1 MRRFYFFIVAL
12 LVVTRAFS
20 QVELSVT
27 NETAGIL
34 ALNFTDEHY
43 ATVTTLTISGKLNA
57 YDFVFLR
64 RFQVL
69 DSLNLAGVD
78 IEEHEGEVYHVPNY
92 NDYPANEFPHAA
104 LKNSTVKKVVFPLSM
119 NAVGQEAFAFSSL
132 QGKLV
137 IPTGVT
143 KVGHSAF
150 GSCSA
155 LTSVHFP
162 EGLLSIGNT
171 AFAECVNLVDS
182 LHFPQSLQT
191 IGDGA
196 FSLCTSLTGFSGFPP
211 SLKRIGTYAF
221 RECSAITGH
230 VVFPST
236 VVSAGAY
243 IFSLAGVSSATIDR
257 DTVPYGIFV
266 NCPNLESVNLINT
279 RNILSEAFGVCE
291 KLTKIILPETVTE
304 IGFGGFAMCQNID
317 TIYSY
322 NPVPPVLDFGALSGI
337 NRSTCKILV
346 PKSSIDAYKAA
357 PQWSEFGESIINND
371 ILAPVLVYQYPGNL
385 SMVGLTPSLL
395 FKWNEKVILTDQ
407 FSVQFVKKS
416 NREMVYAFG
425 SGNRVSTD
433 STMTYMEPMRFS
445 SLLPATE
452 YEVKLTAGSISD
464 LHGNLFPT
472 TDQYYPFTTG
482 AANSQLVLDFNS
494 GQYQFQNTQY
504 LGLTKSAVPCMS
516 DLIAQKTYYTHRFF
530 SRDLLEESNIPFRIY
545 KSVDECL
552 YETPQN
558 YSPARYVSLDN
569 TALVL
574 NKATEYSFNPDSHSK
589 AVVDLTAF
597 PAGAVITDVVVRVS
611 ATSFEGSDNKLQLKA
626 WYNNS
631 IVSEFQLAGTEDAGY
646 FDYETDSYGTKY
658 YFRELHFPVVNGVQI
673 DSVALFRNGFNV
685 VKMMKMQ
692 VNYKVTS
699 APVVNL
705 GPDRNICVMDEE
717 YLDAGFSPTA
727 SYSWSTGAKTQT
739 IRVQA
744 TNTYWVE
751 VKNSL
756 GTSRDTVYIQSYPM
770 PQKAFRDSTIFKCA
784 GESVTLSAL
793 FNPDFT
799 YSWNNG
805 ATTQSI
811 SVTEEGLYTCVVSN
825 GVCSTID
832 SVGVVNRSS
841 NLGFVLTPCCSAGY
855 DDIQGELYRKNENN
869 RFELHESKIMY
880 GDMAFFSALPAGDYI
895 FKAHFVKYSNGTE
908 NPWLD
913 TYHNGATVWSAATVL
928 SVNCLTD
935 TMITIAL
942 ATRPTGFEFNGNGTI
957 NGNISVRTASTPNSM
972 KRALRNAVE
981 CEAKV
986 MLYTAAGQLIATAC
1000 PDNQGN
1006 YSFTNL
1012 PVGNYKLAVERTGY
1026 GLQEEIQLQLSSEQ
1040 PEVVVNLIVDEISG
1054 TIFLATQTGTNTLIV
1069 NNGLN
1074 LHLFPNP
1081 ARDVAKLTIASLYAG
1096 RASVQLTDITGK
1108 KVWSS
1113 NMNIVEGVNEL
1124 QIVNDGWKGM
1134 YLLQFNSAYLTS
1146 TTVLI
1151 FE

>member
-12 LVVTRAFS
+12 LVITRAFS

-43 ATVTTLTISGKLNA
+43 ATVTTLTISGKINA
-57 YDFVFLR
+57 YDFVFIR
-64 RFQVL
+64 RFQML
-69 DSLNLAGVD
+69 DSLNLAGVN

-92 NDYPANEFPHAA
+92 NVYPANEFPHAG
-104 LKNSTVKKVVFPLSM
+104 LKNSSVRKVVFPLSM
-119 NAVGQEAFAFSSL
+119 NAVGQEAFAFSLL

-137 IPTGVT
+137 IPSGVA

-150 GSCSA
+150 GSCA
-155 LTSVHFP
+155 GLTSVHFP

-182 LHFPQSLQT
+182 LHFPQSLQS

-196 FSLCTSLTGFSGFPP
+196 FSMCTKLPGFSGFPP

-221 RECSAITGH
+221 RECTAITGH

-236 VVSAGAY
+236 VVSAGGY
-243 IFSLAGVSSATIDR
+243 IFSTTGVSSATIDR
-257 DTVPYGIFV
+257 DTVPHGIFL
-266 NCPNLESVNLINT
+266 NCPNLESVTLLNT
-279 RNILSEAFGVCE
+279 KNILFEAFAVCK
-291 KLTKIILPETVTE
+291 KLKKIMLPATVTE
-304 IGFGGFAMCQNID
+304 IGFEGFAMCQLVD

-322 NPVPPVLDFGALSGI
+322 NPVPPVLGDAALMGI
-337 NRSTCKILV
+337 SRSTCKIMV
-346 PKSSIDAYKAA
+346 PAASIDAYKAA
-357 PQWSEFGESIINND
+357 LQWGEFGVAIQNND
-371 ILAPVLVYQYPGNL
+371 NRAPQLLFQYPGNRNSTSL
-385 SMVGLTPSLL
+385 NPSLQFL
-395 FKWNEKVILTDQ
+395 WDEKVLLTDQ

-425 SGNRVSTD
+425 SGNRVATD

-445 SLLPATE
+445 SLEPGAE

-482 AANSQLVLDFNS
+482 TANPLLVLDFNS

-530 SRDLLEESNIPFRIY
+530 SRDLFEESNIPFRIY

-569 TALVL
+569 TSVVL
-574 NKATEYSFNPDSHSK
+574 NKANEYSLYPGSHSK

-611 ATSFEGSDNKLQLKA
+611 ATSFEGSDNKLHLKA

-717 YLDAGFSPTA
+717 YLDAGFFPNA
-727 SYSWSTGAKTQT
+727 SYLWSTGAKTQT
-739 IRVQA
+739 IRVQT

-756 GTSRDTVYIQSYPM
+756 GASRDTIFIHSYPM
-770 PQKAFRDSTIFKCA
+770 PLKAFRDSTIFKCA

-793 FNPDFT
+793 SNPAFT
-799 YSWNNG
+799 YSWNTG

-811 SVTEEGLYTCVVSN
+811 TVTEEGLYTCVVSN

-832 SVGVVNRSS
+832 SVGVVNRNS
-841 NLGFVLTPCCSAGY
+841 NLGFMLTPCCSAGY

-913 TYHNGATVWSAATVL
+913 TYHNGSTIWSAATVL
-928 SVNCLTD
+928 TVDCLTD
-935 TMITIAL
+935 TMITIVL
-942 ATRPTGFEFNGNGTI
+942 ATRPTGFEFNGNATI
-957 NGNISVRTASTPNSM
+957 SGNISVRPASTPNGM
-972 KRALRNAVE
+972 KRAVRNAVE

-986 MLYTAAGQLIATAC
+986 MLYTAAGQLIATSC

-1012 PVGNYKLAVERTGY
+1012 PVGNYKLAVECTGY

-1040 PEVVVNLIVDEISG
+1040 PEAVVNLIVDEISG
-1054 TIFLATQTGTNTLIV
+1054 TIFLATQTGTNALV
-1069 NNGLN
+1069 VYNGISLQ
-1074 LHLFPNP
+1074 LFPNP
-1081 ARDVAKLTIASLYAG
+1081 ACDVAKLTITSLYAG

-1113 NMNIVEGVNEL
+1113 DMNILEGVNEL
-1124 QIVNDGWKGM
+1124 QIINDGWKGM

-1146 TTVLI
+1146 TTVII